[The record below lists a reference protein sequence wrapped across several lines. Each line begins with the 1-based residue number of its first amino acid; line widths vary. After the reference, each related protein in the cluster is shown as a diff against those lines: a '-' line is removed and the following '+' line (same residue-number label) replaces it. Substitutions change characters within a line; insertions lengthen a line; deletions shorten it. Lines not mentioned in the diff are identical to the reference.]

1 MYVAGVSIDYK
12 HLGLRRMHLLFE
24 VSSELNGSRNIS
36 EPYSPT
42 LWDDYLGAKSFDERL
57 WLVHDD

>member
-24 VSSELNGSRNIS
+24 TVY
-36 EPYSPT
+36 YSNEQT
-42 LWDDYLGAKSFDERL
+42 YNAKWDDYLGAKSFDERL